1 MSRGILFCTKGQGK
15 VSYHPGR
22 AGCVTAWSEKRE
34 KLGSRFG
41 GLVGT
46 MLLPKSNQGQGF

>member
-22 AGCVTAWSEKRE
+22 AECVIAWSEKGE
-34 KLGSRFG
+34 KLGNRFG
-41 GLVGT
+41 GLVGA